1 MELIIKIDPNHNHNQ
16 RCFYIFP
23 GNGDVAS
30 NEIKRR
36 LIALSATRNLFDVAG
51 GVGDQDDQ
59 EEHDDD
65 GDVGVRTAAA
75 GWRTTLPLKSE
86 SANLHRAECMGTDFN
101 VCESL
106 LYF

>member
-36 LIALSATRNLFDVAG
+36 LIALSATRNLLTLLV
-51 GVGDQDDQ
+51 VVIKMTKKNTMMMVMLVYVLLLL
-59 EEHDDD
+59 D
-65 GDVGVRTAAA
+65 GEQ
-75 GWRTTLPLKSE
+75 LC
-86 SANLHRAECMGTDFN
+86 H
-101 VCESL
+101 
-106 LYF
+106 